1 MTDGSDG
8 SAKTFKSLSRKIA
21 VSAAILGLLWL
32 LPPYF
37 HDLRRLCPVRPDGV
51 SQALGLPAF
60 ARKYKMSCSQ
70 CHADYP
76 TLNAY
81 GRQFKMNGY
90 VRTRGSTDGVLQSQN
105 QELWTEAT
113 MPWAVIVRSRPLD
126 TGHGTATTGSQMGGT
141 GPLNGPEFQ
150 PINDIDMFIAG
161 GDAAKHVSYFGEMDA
176 NQAAGFNP
184 SMGDLRFGY
193 HPSLLYNVVLMRR
206 GFFVD
211 DPYQTITSAE
221 SPTIANRSTDFLME
235 GQAYLSG
242 FPLNTQTQ
250 TGEIYGQVHISSASP
265 SFAYYALG
273 YSKDPSSNNTGQ
285 GGAGNAYARF
295 AYDTGNGLMLGTF
308 GQYGQSGGPGDAG
321 APGSSSYLPGGG
333 QTCSGGA
340 CPPGGVGTPY
350 ANHYIQSVR
359 GGVDAL
365 WEHNDFYARAAYVYA
380 HDSDAT
386 MGAAESDQAAY
397 AELFY
402 TYKRDYNGYAF
413 LVPLIRE
420 NWLTLWNGTEQF
432 NYVTAQLAHYFA
444 PNFKGFVEYTVD
456 TNRSYGSGLADVNT
470 GGTGIASVLPMGN
483 RLAMQ
488 LEVGF

>member
-8 SAKTFKSLSRKIA
+8 SAKTFKSFSRKIA
-21 VSAAILGLLWL
+21 VSAGILGLLWL

-250 TGEIYGQVHISSASP
+250 TGEIYGQVHISSASS
-265 SFAYYALG
+265 SFVYYALG

-308 GQYGQSGGPGDAG
+308 GQYGQSGGVTDAG
-321 APGSSSYLPGGG
+321 APGSTGNLPDGG
-333 QTCSGGA
+333 T
-340 CPPGGVGTPY
+340 TPI
-350 ANHYIQSVR
+350 ANHYVQDIR
-359 GGVDAL
+359 GGFDAL
-365 WEHNDFYARAAYVYA
+365 WEHDDFYARAVYAYA
-380 HDSDAT
+380 HDSDALL
-386 MGAAESDQAAY
+386 GAAESDQAAY
-397 AELFY
+397 VELFY
-402 TYKRDYNGYAF
+402 TYKRDYHDYAF

-420 NWLTLWNGTEQF
+420 NWMTLWNGTERF
-432 NYVTAQLAHYFA
+432 NYVTAQVAHYFA
-444 PNFKGFVEYTVD
+444 PNFKGFLEYTVD
-456 TNRSYGSGLADVNT
+456 TNRFGG
-470 GGTGIASVLPMGN
+470 GGTANYGGVNSNVAALLPMGN
-483 RLAMQ
+483 RLSLQ
-488 LEVGF
+488 FEVGF

>member
-8 SAKTFKSLSRKIA
+8 TIKTAKDVFRKIA
-21 VSAAILGLLWL
+21 VSALVLGLLWL

-37 HDLRRLCPVRPDGV
+37 HSLRHLCPVRPDGIN
-51 SQALGLPAF
+51 QALALPAF
-60 ARKYKMSCSQ
+60 ARKYHMSCSQ
-70 CHADYP
+70 CHADFP

-126 TGHGTATTGSQMGGT
+126 TGHGMANTGTQMGGSAGNT
-141 GPLNGPEFQ
+141 SNGPLFQ

-176 NQAAGFNP
+176 NVTNGFAP
-184 SMGDLRFGY
+184 GMGDLRFGY

-206 GFFVD
+206 GFFID

-242 FPLNTQTQ
+242 FPINTQTQ
-250 TGEIYGQVHISSASP
+250 TGEVYGQIHISSDSP
-265 SFAYYALG
+265 SFAYYSLG
-273 YSKDPSSNNTGQ
+273 YSKDPAANNTGQ
-285 GGAGNAYARF
+285 GGGGNGYARF
-295 AYDTGNGLMLGTF
+295 AYDTGDGFMIGTF
-308 GQYGQSGGPGDAG
+308 GQYGESGGYSDPSTLGTDG
-321 APGSSSYLPGGG
+321 NLPGGG
-333 QTCSGGA
+333 TTS
-340 CPPGGVGTPY
+340 TS
-350 ANHYIQSVR
+350 NHFVQVVR
-359 GGVDAL
+359 GGFDAL
-365 WEHNDFYARAAYVYA
+365 WEYDDFYARACYVYA
-380 HDSDAT
+380 HDSDMV
-386 MGAAESDQAAY
+386 MGAVETDQAAY

-402 TYKRDYNGYAF
+402 TYKRDYHDYAF

-420 NWLTLWNGTEQF
+420 NWMSLWNGNEHF
-432 NYVTAQLAHYFA
+432 NYVTAQVAHYFA
-444 PNFKGFVEYTVD
+444 PNFKGFLEYTVD
-456 TNRSYGSGLADVNT
+456 TGRGYGGGLAGMNA
-470 GGTGIASVLPMGN
+470 GGATAAILPMGN
-483 RLAMQ
+483 RLTAQ